1 MLRPKSAFV
10 LNSNNVPS
18 KGLSKPKSA
27 GTRLNSIDVSEFKEA
42 IRVSIPCK
50 TQQESIYSSASS
62 SAIQQL
68 KFTKLR
74 QSSDHDTALA
84 RRECQPVDLTKI
96 IESRIQ
102 AASIAYTTQL
112 AAGKVPSL
120 SYISNTADSL
130 VSAAESVFQCIDDIK
145 ATKGFLSLRTETS
158 PFSEPA
164 RREQVPTTTAPPSE
178 SPAAWLQSRWWRWR
192 WRWR

>member
-10 LNSNNVPS
+10 SNSSVPS

-27 GTRLNSIDVSEFKEA
+27 GTRLNSIDVSEFKES
-42 IRVSIPCK
+42 IRLSTPCK
-50 TQQESIYSSASS
+50 TQQESICSSSS
-62 SAIQQL
+62 SAIQQ
-68 KFTKLR
+68 FTKLR
-74 QSSDHDTALA
+74 QSSSDHDTALA
-84 RRECQPVDLTKI
+84 FRECQPVDLTKI

-145 ATKGFLSLRTETS
+145 ATKGFLSLRTEIS

-164 RREQVPTTTAPPSE
+164 PREQVPTTTAPPSE